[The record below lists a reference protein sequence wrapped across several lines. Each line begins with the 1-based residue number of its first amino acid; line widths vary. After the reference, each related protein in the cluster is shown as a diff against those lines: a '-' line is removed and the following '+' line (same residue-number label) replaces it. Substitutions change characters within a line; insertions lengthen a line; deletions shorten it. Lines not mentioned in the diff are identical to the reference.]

1 MERGNFRPIE
11 LFCNFTE
18 GVGHSRKSININE
31 VIRAVSNFIF
41 PWSQVQKNS
50 VF

>member
-1 MERGNFRPIE
+1 MERGNFHPIE

-18 GVGHSRKSININE
+18 GVGHSRKSSNINE